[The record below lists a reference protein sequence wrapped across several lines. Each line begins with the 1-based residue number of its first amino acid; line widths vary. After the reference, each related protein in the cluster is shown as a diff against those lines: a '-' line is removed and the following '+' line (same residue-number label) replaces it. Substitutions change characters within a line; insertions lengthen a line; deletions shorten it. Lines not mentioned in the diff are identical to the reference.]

1 MLLLLFF
8 FHLLL
13 LGLVSATDRPII
25 GVVSQWYRPDYFPG
39 LLEADNH
46 TSYIAASY
54 VKWLE
59 AAGAQVVPVIISI
72 DDNED
77 LTEYFQEVFAGVNG
91 LLIPGGATSIS
102 HSGYADASNA
112 FFQMA
117 KEANLAGD
125 FFPIWG
131 TCLGFEMMVLM
142 ANEGKPYRAACNSL
156 EQAVPLELEEGWEES
171 RLLGSASNDVIDQLT
186 SLPVTVNFH
195 RWCLTKENFTRD
207 EMGDF
212 WNLLS
217 VNSDLEGM
225 EFISTLEAKDFP
237 FYATQFHPEKNMFE
251 WAPWHTSIPH
261 SREATSVSLYM
272 VEHFVEAARQSSHQ
286 FPSRAAEES
295 HMIYNHRAYF
305 SGQEATDSGFTQVY
319 LF

>member
-1 MLLLLFF
+1 M
-8 FHLLL
+8 
-13 LGLVSATDRPII
+13 G
-25 GVVSQWYRPDYFPG
+25 
-39 LLEADNH
+39 
-46 TSYIAASY
+46 
-54 VKWLE
+54 KWLE

-91 LLIPGGATSIS
+91 LLIPGGATSIF

-142 ANEGKPYRAACNSL
+142 ANEGKPYRAACHSI
-156 EQAVPLELEEGWEES
+156 EQALPLELEEGWEES

-195 RWCLTKENFTRD
+195 RWCLTRENFT
-207 EMGDF
+207 
-212 WNLLS
+212 
-217 VNSDLEGM
+217 
-225 EFISTLEAKDFP
+225 
-237 FYATQFHPEKNMFE
+237 
-251 WAPWHTSIPH
+251 
-261 SREATSVSLYM
+261 REATSVSLYM
-272 VEHFVEAARQSSHQ
+272 VEHFVEAARRSSHQ
-286 FPSRAAEES
+286 FPSRSSEEE

-305 SGQEATDSGFTQVY
+305 SGQEDIDSGFTQVY

>member
-1 MLLLLFF
+1 MSLFVFISHIFF
-8 FHLLL
+8 FCLA
-13 LGLVSATDRPII
+13 SATERPII
-25 GVVSQWYRPDYFPG
+25 GVVSQWYRPNYFPG

-59 AAGAQVVPVIISI
+59 AAGAQVVPIIISI

-77 LTEYFQEVFAGVNG
+77 LTEYFQEVFAGING
-91 LLIPGGATSIS
+91 LLIPGGATSIA

-112 FFQMA
+112 FFKMA

-142 ANEGKPYRAACNSL
+142 ANEGKPYRAACNST
-156 EQAVPLELEEGWEES
+156 EQALPLELEEGWEES
-171 RLLGSASNDVIDQLT
+171 RLLGGASNEVIDQLT

-195 RWCLTKENFTRD
+195 RWCLTRENFTRD
-207 EMGDF
+207 AMDNF
-212 WNLLS
+212 WSLLS

-225 EFISTLEAKDFP
+225 EFISTLEAKEFP

-272 VEHFVEAARQSSHQ
+272 VEYFVEEARKSSHQ
-286 FPSRAAEES
+286 FPSRAAEEK
-295 HMIYNHRAYF
+295 HLIYNHRSYF
-305 SGQEATDSGFTQVY
+305 SGQENINSGFTQVY